1 MARPMK
7 IEVITQNGAAAL
19 RLTVETDELILNGID
34 VEALIEQLAFHRS
47 SMKPEIGAELSRT
60 HQYQIQ
66 IDPRWYAEPHP
77 VEDRLVT
84 FLRHAGV
91 GWTGFALPRGMV
103 DQLRRELSNYT
114 RSVVPTTAL
123 PN

>member
-1 MARPMK
+1 MTRPMK
-7 IEVITQNGAAAL
+7 IEVITESGVAVL
-19 RLTVETDELILNGID
+19 HLTVGTDELMLNGTD

-47 SMKPEIGAELSRT
+47 SMKPEVGPELSRT
-60 HQYQIQ
+60 HHYRIQ
-66 IDPRWYAEPHP
+66 IDPCWYAEPHP

-91 GWTGFALPRGMV
+91 GWTGFALPRGMA
-103 DQLRRELSNYT
+103 DQLRRELSNYI
-114 RSVVPTTAL
+114 RSVIPTTAL